1 MKKFI
6 LGLLVSM
13 LWLAVPNNALASDY
27 WVHSE
32 LSAGTTFNYY
42 VVTESLKAVKGAYH
56 IDVKEVGP
64 SGKPYKYT
72 LGVYGG
78 GNGTIVYYRADAR
91 PIRTAK
97 SNGHDL
103 AYAVWKYATT
113 HDQGL
118 Y

>member
-1 MKKFI
+1 MKKII

-13 LWLAVPNNALASDY
+13 LWLVSPNNVMAADY
-27 WVHSE
+27 WVYSE
-32 LSAGTTFNYY
+32 SSAGSTFNYY
-42 VVTESLKAVKGAYH
+42 VVTESLEAVKGAYH

-78 GNGTIVYYRADAR
+78 GIGTVVYYRADVK
-91 PIRTAK
+91 PIRSAK

-103 AYAVWKYATT
+103 PYAVWKYVTT
-113 HDQGL
+113 HDKGL